1 MAALKRAY
9 LGCLLGLAAGD
20 AMGAPVDKKTWRE
33 IRADYGPGGLM
44 GYDLTAGGPAVTSNT
59 QLCAFTAN
67 GLLLGQ
73 TQERLKGRTV
83 PYARYIALSQKE
95 WASAQRRWS
104 TLRRTYCWVYWAEEF
119 RSRRCADSRMM
130 DTLALERI
138 GSPAEPINR
147 LDGPG
152 SLTSAVAAG
161 LFAPGGASVLGAETV
176 ALTYGK
182 PTAFITGAITAD
194 LIGKLLRN
202 NELPLMRQL
211 EMTLKEADARFRETW
226 PQTIDVIRTVIR
238 AVELARS
245 GCGRQIAMEEL
256 LCGSAAQVLAGAVY
270 ALLTCGDD
278 FDAAMITAVNHSG
291 RSSAVAA
298 LTGAFLGAKLGVDGI
313 PDFYLDGLEGAAV
326 LRELAEDLYT
336 GCPAHMDLEWDRK
349 YLQGER

>member
-1 MAALKRAY
+1 MALRSAY

-20 AMGAPVDKKTWRE
+20 AMGAPVDKLTWRE
-33 IRADYGPGGLM
+33 IRADYGPGGIQ
-44 GYDLTAGGPAVTSNT
+44 GYDLTDGSPAITSHT
-59 QLCAFTAN
+59 QLCAYTCN

-73 TQERLKGRTV
+73 TRQRLNGRTA

-95 WASAQRRWS
+95 WANAQRRWS
-104 TLRRTYCWVYWAEEF
+104 SLQRTYCWVYWAEEF
-119 RSRRCADSRMM
+119 RSRRCADARMM

-138 GSPAEPINR
+138 GSPEEPINR

-161 LFAPGGASVLGAETV
+161 LFMPGDAQRLGAETV

-182 PTAFITGAITAD
+182 PSAFITGAITAN
-194 LIGKLLRN
+194 LIGRLLRN

-211 EMTLKEADARFRETW
+211 ELVLKEADAMFTKDY

-238 AVELARS
+238 AVELARAGGS
-245 GCGRQIAMEEL
+245 RQIAMEEL
-256 LCGSAAQVLAGAVY
+256 ICGSAAQVLAGAVY
-270 ALLTCGDD
+270 TLLTCGDD

-298 LTGAFLGAKLGVDGI
+298 LTGGFLGAKLGMEGI
-313 PDFYLDGLEGAAV
+313 PAFYLEGLEVSGV
-326 LRELAEDLYT
+326 LEELADDLFT
-336 GCPAHMDLEWDRK
+336 GCPVHIDLEWDRK